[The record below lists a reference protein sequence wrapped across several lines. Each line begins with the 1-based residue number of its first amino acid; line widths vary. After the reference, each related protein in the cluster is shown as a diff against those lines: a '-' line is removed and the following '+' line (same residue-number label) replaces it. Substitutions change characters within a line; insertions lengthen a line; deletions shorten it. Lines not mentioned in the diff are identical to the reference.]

1 MREIEVKLRVKDL
14 DVLTKKLAE
23 RGCKLSA
30 PIRQR
35 DVVYTNKDA
44 SGNFAG
50 AKEGDVIIRIRH
62 MDHVTE
68 LNMKIQRTHELD
80 NSEYETEVSDS
91 DAVHYMLLALGWKVE
106 VEVKKV
112 RRHGSLGGYEI
123 CLDEVEKLG
132 NFVELEKL
140 IPDSDGADSEVVREE
155 LLHELESIGLSRKD
169 EEIRGYDT
177 QLYQL
182 RHNARR

>member
-14 DVLTKKLAE
+14 DALTKKLAE
-23 RGCKLSA
+23 RGCELSA

-35 DVVYTNKDA
+35 DVVYTNKDV
-44 SGNFAG
+44 SGNLEG

-62 MDHVTE
+62 LGHAAE

-80 NSEYETEVSDS
+80 NSEYETEVSDP
-91 DAVHYMLLALGWKVE
+91 DATHHMLLALGYRPE

-112 RRHGSLGGYEI
+112 RRHGRLGGYEI
-123 CLDEVEKLG
+123 CLDEVEELG

-140 IPDSDGADSEVVREE
+140 VPDSDGADPEVVRKE
-155 LLHELESIGLSRKD
+155 LLRELESLGLSRND
-169 EEIRGYDT
+169 EETRGYDT